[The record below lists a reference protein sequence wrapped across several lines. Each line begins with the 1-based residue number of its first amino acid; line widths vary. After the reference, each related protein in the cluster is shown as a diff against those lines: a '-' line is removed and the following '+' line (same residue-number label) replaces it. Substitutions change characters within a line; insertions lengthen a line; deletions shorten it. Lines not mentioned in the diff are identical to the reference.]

1 MDPIPP
7 LSDRYGSER
16 SAPSQPAVDGKTLPP
31 PPDATGAP
39 DVRRAGGYPD
49 SAYGVSVDGATA
61 GVGGRLLEYLRILH
75 KRRRMAITAFV
86 VIFGGITL
94 YTFTATPLYEAN
106 AQVLIESELANV
118 VQFEEVLDQ
127 ERQTDDY
134 YQTQYRIL
142 QSRAV
147 ARHTIDALELWDH
160 GLLAPR
166 ADDQGFSVASVTAT
180 VTGWVQRLVTGTG
193 SNASEPADE
202 GESLAQSEV
211 IDTFLGHLRI
221 TPIRNSRLVDVVFVS
236 PDPRLSARVA
246 NAHAQQYME
255 QNLEYKLS
263 AAKEAAD
270 WLNQRAG
277 EQGKLVE
284 TSEQAL
290 QAYREKTD
298 SISLEDR
305 QNIVVQRL
313 GELNAALTRARTERI
328 QKETAYKQLEAI
340 QDDPEA
346 LDTFPA
352 ILGNAFIQQL
362 KGQLADLQ
370 RQRAQMAERL
380 GERHPEM
387 VNAQTAIAST
397 EQRIRTE
404 VQKVVQAVRN
414 EYQAAVTQE
423 QTVSAA
429 LDEQKSEAMKLNE
442 ASIEYGA
449 LQRSAESNRGMF
461 QGLLQRTL
469 ETDISSQLRTNN
481 VRVVDQAT
489 TPRRPSSPRP
499 LVNLVGGLIGGLV
512 FAFGLT
518 FLTESLDSRVKSPEE
533 IKADLGIPFLGIV
546 PIVSAAAPEGPLLS
560 QEKVPHDF
568 AEAIRGVRTNVLFS
582 VVEDGCK
589 SIVITSTGPREGKTV
604 VAASLALAVAQAG
617 QRVLLTDCDMRRPR
631 IHELLD
637 IPQEP
642 GLSNVMVG
650 EVRPDEAVRQMAAAN
665 IWALPAGKLPPN
677 PAELLGS
684 ARFAQFLAE
693 LKQHFDWIILDSPP
707 VLAVTDAS
715 VLAHQATGVLFVIG
729 AEMTGRGAAKAALE
743 QLDAVKARHFGAVLN
758 KVDLRRNSY
767 YYSHYYR
774 REYESYYREPRS

>member
-1 MDPIPP
+1 M
-7 LSDRYGSER
+7 S
-16 SAPSQPAVDGKTLPP
+16 SQPRVDGGTLPP

-39 DVRRAGGYPD
+39 DVRRADGYSD
-49 SAYGVSVDGATA
+49 HAYGASLESTTG
-61 GVGGRLLEYLRILH
+61 GGGGRLLEYLKILY
-75 KRRRMAITAFV
+75 KRRRMALTAFV

-118 VQFEEVLDQ
+118 VQFEEVIDQ
-127 ERQTDDY
+127 NRQADDY

-142 QSRAV
+142 ESRAL
-147 ARHTIDALELWDH
+147 AHRTIEALELWDH
-160 GLLAPR
+160 ALLAPKT
-166 ADDQGFSVASVTAT
+166 DDHGPSVASVTSA
-180 VTGWVQRLVTGTG
+180 VTGWVQRLATGTAAD
-193 SNASEPADE
+193 ASEPADDSE
-202 GESLAQSEV
+202 TLIQSDV
-211 IDTFLGHLRI
+211 IDTFLRHLKVA
-221 TPIRNSRLVDVVFVS
+221 PVRNSRLVNIVFVS
-236 PDPRLSARVA
+236 PDPGLSAHVA
-246 NAHAQQYME
+246 NAHAKQYID
-255 QNLEYKLS
+255 QNLEYKLA

-270 WLNQRAG
+270 WLGQRVN
-277 EQGKLVE
+277 EQGQLVE

-290 QAYREKTD
+290 QEYREKTD

-313 GELNAALTRARTERI
+313 AELNAALTRARTERI
-328 QKETAYKQLEAI
+328 QKETAYRQLEAI
-340 QDDPEA
+340 QDDPDK

-370 RQRAQMAERL
+370 RQRAQLAERL

-387 VNAQTAIAST
+387 ITMQTAIQST
-397 EQRIRTE
+397 DQRIRTE
-404 VQKVVQAVRN
+404 VQKVVQAVNN

-423 QTVSAA
+423 QTVAAA
-429 LDEQKSEAMKLNE
+429 LDEQKNEAMKLN
-442 ASIEYGA
+442 AAGIEYGA

-469 ETDISSQLRTNN
+469 ETDISSELRTNN
-481 VRVVDQAT
+481 VRLVDQAT
-489 TPRRPSSPRP
+489 TPRRPASPRP
-499 LVNLVGGLIGGLV
+499 LVNLVGGLLGGLV
-512 FAFGLT
+512 FALGLT
-518 FLTESLDSRVKSPEE
+518 FLTESLDSRVKSPEQ
-533 IKADLGIPFLGIV
+533 IKADLRIPFLGIV
-546 PIVSAAAPEGPLLS
+546 PIVSSAAQEGPLLS
-560 QEKVPHDF
+560 QDNVPHDF

-604 VAASLALAVAQAG
+604 LAGSLALAVAQAG
-617 QRVLLTDCDMRRPR
+617 QRVLLVDCDMRRPR
-631 IHELLD
+631 IHELLGV
-637 IPQEP
+637 PQEP
-642 GLSNVMVG
+642 GLSNIMVG
-650 EVRPDEAVRQMAAAN
+650 EVRPDDAVRQVATAN
-665 IWALPAGKLPPN
+665 IWVLPAGKLPPN

-684 ARFAQFLAE
+684 ARFAQYLAE

-774 REYESYYREPRS
+774 REYESYYRQPRA